1 MQNGKKVTYNLIL
14 GFTGEAVTLLLG
26 IIIPRLVLTSYGS
39 EINGLIVDMT
49 PKAIADGIERLL
61 QDKALYGK
69 IADTLKN
76 EHIGNEEEIEKFY
89 QLVEG

>member
-1 MQNGKKVTYNLIL
+1 MHIPPVSTNFDVVYNQLRD
-14 GFTGEAVTLLLG
+14 GE
-26 IIIPRLVLTSYGS
+26 
-39 EINGLIVDMT
+39 NGLIADMT